1 VTCVELQSPRK
12 PSPACR
18 NMLALESARDQRWD
32 GASGQMRKINYKAL
46 MAILTVGRRS
56 RKHIDWT
63 LAIAIFS
70 TMVTV
75 GLVLLYVWQG
85 RPDLR

>member
-1 VTCVELQSPRK
+1 
-12 PSPACR
+12 
-18 NMLALESARDQRWD
+18 MLALESARDQRWD

-46 MAILTVGRRS
+46 MAILTIGSRS
-56 RKHIDWT
+56 SKHIDWT

-75 GLVLLYVWQG
+75 GIVLLYVWQG

>member
-1 VTCVELQSPRK
+1 
-12 PSPACR
+12 
-18 NMLALESARDQRWD
+18 
-32 GASGQMRKINYKAL
+32 MRKINYKAL
-46 MAILTVGRRS
+46 MAILTVGSRS